1 MLKYNSYA
9 VMKDAQQKEYNEFC
23 KGKVFYAFNEEQF
36 NEGMKRLG
44 LTPDDTDKIY
54 RDPYGCYILRSQAP
68 ARAALVKRLNSEM
81 DEHLKD
87 YGFLKS
93 AFRCELANHEYCV
106 TYDYE
111 DALNA
116 LGMTFCEVKSNKVM
130 YKALLEAKEEYLKN
144 CEDW

>member
-1 MLKYNSYA
+1 MLKYKNYA

-36 NEGMKRLG
+36 NEGMKSLG

-54 RDPYGCYILRSQAP
+54 RDTYGSYILRSQAP
-68 ARAALVKRLNSEM
+68 ARAALVKRLNSERQ
-81 DEHLKD
+81 EHLKD
-87 YGFLKS
+87 YDFLKS

-106 TYDYE
+106 TYEYG

-116 LGMTFCEVKSNKVM
+116 LGMTYAQVKNDDTLH
-130 YKALLEAKEEYLKN
+130 KALLEAIKEYLKN
-144 CEDW
+144 CEDL

>member
-1 MLKYNSYA
+1 MLKYKNYT

-36 NEGMKRLG
+36 NEGMKSLG

-54 RDPYGCYILRSQAP
+54 RDTYGSYILRSQAP
-68 ARAALVKRLNSEM
+68 ARAALVKRLNSERQ
-81 DEHLKD
+81 EHLKD
-87 YGFLKS
+87 YDFLKS

-106 TYDYE
+106 TYEYG

-116 LGMTFCEVKSNKVM
+116 LGMTYAQVKNDDTLH
-130 YKALLEAKEEYLKN
+130 KALLEAIKEYLKN
-144 CEDW
+144 CEDL

>member
-1 MLKYNSYA
+1 MLKYKNYA

-36 NEGMKRLG
+36 NEGMKSLG

-54 RDPYGCYILRSQAP
+54 RDPYGSYILRSQAP
-68 ARAALVKRLNSEM
+68 ARAALVKRLNSERQ
-81 DEHLKD
+81 EHLKD
-87 YGFLKS
+87 YDFLKS

-106 TYDYE
+106 TYQCE

-116 LGMTFCEVKSNKVM
+116 LGMTYAQVKNDATL
-130 YKALLEAKEEYLKN
+130 YKALLEARQDYLKN